1 LSVERTQI
9 VAASGRRLDVEI
21 AGPADGETVLFHLG
35 TPSAA
40 ILYPPLVELGAE
52 RGLRHIAYSRPG
64 YGRSDRR
71 PGRTVADCIADVEAV
86 TEALGV
92 DRFYTVG
99 WSGGGPHALACAALL
114 TERTIACATIASVAP
129 YDAAGLDFLDGMGEE
144 NHAEFGAALDS
155 EDALAAY
162 LRGEREGMI
171 AAAGAELQA
180 ALGQL
185 LSPVDRRAATGEFA
199 DYLAAL
205 FHRALETDVWGWFDD
220 DIAFI
225 ADWGFPLDRID
236 VPVTIWQGSE
246 DRFVPYSHGRW
257 LAEHVSGAEARLLE
271 GEGHLSLLLGA
282 YGRLLDELIGRAL

>member
-129 YDAAGLDFLDGMGEE
+129 YDAAGLDFLDGK
-144 NHAEFGAALDS
+144 
-155 EDALAAY
+155 DALTTY

-180 ALGQL
+180 SLGQL
-185 LSPVDRRAATGEFA
+185 LSPVDRGAATGEFA

-246 DRFVPYSHGRW
+246 DRFVPYSHGQW

-282 YGRLLDELIGRAL
+282 YGRLLDELIGREL